1 MENKKQRK
9 RITLASLRKTLR
21 LYKFMKPY
29 RAEFFTGLVFLLLTS
44 VATLAFPRLLGIL
57 VDLGTTG
64 KSQHEINQIVL
75 VLAGVLV
82 LQAISS
88 FIRTN
93 MFVRVTSKTLASIR
107 QYTYS
112 HLIRLPMS
120 FFLKRRV
127 GELNSRISSD
137 ISLLED
143 TLTST
148 VADFLRT
155 MLIIAGGITFL
166 FFISAQLTLFMLAVL
181 PVVVIIAVV
190 FGRFIKGYSKKV
202 QQGVADS
209 NTIVEE
215 TLQGVQNVKAYAN
228 EFFEIGRYT
237 GKTNEV
243 AATGIK
249 GGIYR
254 ASFSAFMIVGM
265 FGAMVAVIWRGTS
278 MISTGQIDA
287 GQLFSFVLY
296 TAFIAGMMGGLA
308 DVYARLQKAIGATEN
323 LLEILDEPIEEVA
336 PQNMIPAE
344 KLLKGNIDFQH
355 VSFRYPNRPDTDILQ
370 DISVSI
376 KANQQVALVGPS
388 GAGKSTIVNLLMNFY
403 EAAAGKILIDGRD
416 IQSIPLT
423 ELRQQIAVVPQDV
436 FLFGGTIRENIAYGR
451 HEASD
456 EEIIEAAKNANAWSF
471 IQESPLGLDSV
482 VGERGIQLSGGQR
495 QRIAIARAMLKNP
508 RILILDE
515 ATSAL
520 DSESERQ
527 VQEAL
532 EKLMTGRTSIVI
544 AHRLSTIRQADQIL
558 VLDFGKIIQQGT
570 HAELI
575 EDISGL
581 YYTLSEL
588 QFTN

>member
-1 MENKKQRK
+1 
-9 RITLASLRKTLR
+9 
-21 LYKFMKPY
+21 MKPY

-249 GGIYR
+249 GGVYR

-336 PQNMIPAE
+336 PQNLIPAE

-376 KANQQVALVGPS
+376 KANQQIALVGPS

-403 EAAAGKILIDGRD
+403 EPAAGKILIDGRD

-451 HEASD
+451 HEASN

-471 IQESPLGLDSV
+471 IQESPHGLDSL

-558 VLDFGKIIQQGT
+558 VLDFGKIIQKGT

>member
-1 MENKKQRK
+1 METKKTRK
-9 RITLASLRKTLR
+9 RITLDSLKKTMR
-21 LYKFMKPY
+21 LYRFMKPY
-29 RAEFFTGLVFLLLTS
+29 RWEFYTGMFFLLMTS
-44 VATLAFPRLLGIL
+44 LATLAFPRLLGIL

-64 KSQHEINQIVL
+64 KSQHEINQVVL
-75 VLAGVLV
+75 LLAVVLV
-82 LQAISS
+82 LQAVSS

-93 MFVRVTSKTLASIR
+93 MFVRVTSKTLAAIR
-107 QYTYS
+107 QHTYS

-127 GELNSRISSD
+127 GELNSRISAD
-137 ISLLED
+137 ISQLED

-155 MLIIAGGITFL
+155 MLIIIGGITFL
-166 FFISAQLTLFMLAVL
+166 FFISAKLTGFMLIVL
-181 PVVVIIAVV
+181 PVVVVIAVV
-190 FGRFIKGYSKKV
+190 FGRFIKGFSKKV

-243 AATGIK
+243 ALVGIK
-249 GGIYR
+249 SGWYR
-254 ASFSAFMIVGM
+254 SWFSAFMIVGM

-278 MISTGQIDA
+278 MIATGQIDA

-296 TAFIAGMMGGLA
+296 SAFIAGMMGGLA
-308 DVYARLQKAIGATEN
+308 DVYTRLQKSIGATES
-323 LLEILDEPIEEVA
+323 LLEILDEPVENVEAQTVL
-336 PQNMIPAE
+336 PDKNQ
-344 KLLKGNIDFQH
+344 LKGNIEFRD
-355 VSFRYPNRPDTDILQ
+355 VSFRYPNRPDVDILQ
-370 DISVSI
+370 SISVKI
-376 KANQQVALVGPS
+376 EANQQVALVGPS
-388 GAGKSTIVNLLMNFY
+388 GAGKSTIVNLLMHFY
-403 EAAAGKILIDGRD
+403 EASEGEILFDGRE
-416 IQSIPLT
+416 IKSIPLT
-423 ELRQQIAVVPQDV
+423 ELRRQIAVVPQDV
-436 FLFGGTIRENIAYGR
+436 FLFGGTIRDNIAYGR
-451 HEASD
+451 HEAS
-456 EEIIEAAKNANAWSF
+456 EAEIIEAARNANALSF
-471 IQESPLGLDSV
+471 IEEAPNGLDTL
-482 VGERGIQLSGGQR
+482 VGERGMQLSGGQR

-527 VQEAL
+527 VQDAL
-532 EKLMTGRTSIVI
+532 EKLMKGRTSIVI

-558 VLDFGKIIQQGT
+558 VMDFGKIIQKGT
-570 HAELI
+570 HQELV

-581 YYTLSEL
+581 YHTLSEL
-588 QFTN
+588 QFTS

>member
-9 RITLASLRKTLR
+9 RITLAALRKTLR

-44 VATLAFPRLLGIL
+44 LATLAFPRLLGIL

-75 VLAGVLV
+75 LLAGVLV
-82 LQAISS
+82 LQAIFS

-107 QYTYS
+107 QHTYS

-155 MLIIAGGITFL
+155 LLIIAGGITFL

-228 EFFEIGRYT
+228 EYFEIGRYT

-243 AATGIK
+243 AETGIK

-323 LLEILDEPIEEVA
+323 LLEILDEPIEEVV
-336 PQNMIPAE
+336 PKNTIPAE
-344 KLLKGNIDFQH
+344 NLFKGNIEFQQ
-355 VSFRYPNRPDTDILQ
+355 VSFRYPNRPDVDILQ
-370 DISVSI
+370 DISVEI
-376 KANQQVALVGPS
+376 RANQQVALVGPS
-388 GAGKSTIVNLLMNFY
+388 GAGKSTIVNLLMNFFQ
-403 EAAAGKILIDGRD
+403 AATGNILIDGRD

-451 HEASD
+451 HEATD
-456 EEIIEAAKNANAWSF
+456 EEIIEAAKNANAWTF
-471 IQESPLGLDSV
+471 IEEAPHGLDSI
-482 VGERGIQLSGGQR
+482 VGERGMQLSGGQR

-532 EKLMTGRTSIVI
+532 EKLMTGRTSIII

-558 VLDFGKIIQQGT
+558 VLDFGKIIQKGT

-588 QFTN
+588 QFTS

>member
-1 MENKKQRK
+1 MEDKKQRK
-9 RITLASLRKTLR
+9 RITVSALRKTFR

-44 VATLAFPRLLGIL
+44 LATLAFPRLLGIL

-64 KSQHEINQIVL
+64 KSQQEINQIVL

-82 LQAISS
+82 LQAIFS

-93 MFVRVTSKTLASIR
+93 MFVRVTSKTLATIR
-107 QYTYS
+107 QHTYS

-166 FFISAQLTLFMLAVL
+166 FFISAKLTLFMLMVL
-181 PVVVIIAVV
+181 PIVVVIAVV

-249 GGIYR
+249 GGVYR

-296 TAFIAGMMGGLA
+296 SAFIAGMMGGLA

-323 LLEILDEPIEEVA
+323 LFEILDEPIEEVF
-336 PQNMIPAE
+336 PQSILPNDQ
-344 KLLKGNIDFQH
+344 LFKGHIELRH
-355 VSFRYPNRPDTDILQ
+355 VSFRYPNRPDTDILN
-370 DISVSI
+370 DISVKI
-376 KANQQVALVGPS
+376 KPNQQIALVGPS
-388 GAGKSTIVNLLMNFY
+388 GAGKSTIVNLLMHFY
-403 EAAAGKILIDGRD
+403 EVSAGKILFDGRD
-416 IQSIPLT
+416 IRTIPLT

-451 HEASD
+451 HDASED
-456 EEIIEAAKNANAWSF
+456 EIIEAARNANAWSF
-471 IQESPLGLDSV
+471 IQESPKGLDSI
-482 VGERGIQLSGGQR
+482 VGERGVQLSGGQR

-508 RILILDE
+508 RVLILDE

-532 EKLMTGRTSIVI
+532 EKLMKGRTSVVI

-558 VLDFGKIIQQGT
+558 VLEFGKIIQQGT

-575 EDISGL
+575 EDLSGL

-588 QFTN
+588 QFTS

>member
-1 MENKKQRK
+1 
-9 RITLASLRKTLR
+9 
-21 LYKFMKPY
+21 MKPY
-29 RAEFFTGLVFLLLTS
+29 RFEFYIGLFFLLVTS
-44 VATLAFPRLLGIL
+44 AATLAFPRLLGIL
-57 VDLGTTG
+57 VHLGTTG
-64 KSQHEINQIVL
+64 ESQHKINQVML
-75 VLAGVLV
+75 VLAAVLV
-82 LQAISS
+82 MQAISS

-93 MFVRVTSKTLASIR
+93 MFVRVTSKTLAAIR
-107 QYTYS
+107 QHTYS

-155 MLIIAGGITFL
+155 VLIIIGGIIFL
-166 FFISAQLTLFMLAVL
+166 FFISAKLTLFMLMVL
-181 PVVVIIAVV
+181 PVVVVIAII
-190 FGRFIKGYSKKV
+190 FGRFIKGFSKKV
-202 QQGVADS
+202 QQGVAES

-228 EFFEIGRYT
+228 EFFEIGRYSE
-237 GKTNEV
+237 KTNDV
-243 AATGIK
+243 AQTGIK
-249 GGIYR
+249 GGWYR
-254 ASFSAFMIVGM
+254 SWFSAFMIVGM
-265 FGAMVAVIWRGTS
+265 FGAMVAVIWRGTIL
-278 MISTGQIDA
+278 ISTGQIDA

-296 TAFIAGMMGGLA
+296 SAFIAGMMGGLA

-323 LLEILDEPIEEVA
+323 LFEILDEPIETVEPQKVIA
-336 PQNMIPAE
+336 PKN
-344 KLLKGNIDFQH
+344 LLNGNIEFKD
-355 VSFRYPNRPDTDILQ
+355 VTFRYPNREETDVLRN
-370 DISVSI
+370 ISVKI
-376 KANQQVALVGPS
+376 EANQQIALVGPS
-388 GAGKSTIVNLLMNFY
+388 GAGKSTIVNLLLHFY
-403 EAAAGKILIDGRD
+403 EVSAGQILFDGKDIRD
-416 IQSIPLT
+416 IPLT

-436 FLFGGTIRENIAYGR
+436 FLFGGTIRENIAYG
-451 HEASD
+451 HHGASE
-456 EEIIEAAKNANAWSF
+456 EEIIEAARNANAWQF
-471 IQESPLGLDSV
+471 IEATTNGLDTI

-532 EKLMTGRTSIVI
+532 EKLMRGRTSVVI

-558 VLDFGKIIQQGT
+558 VLEQGQIIQKGT
-570 HAELI
+570 HQQLV
-575 EDISGL
+575 EDTAGL
-581 YYTLSEL
+581 YYSLSEL
-588 QFTN
+588 QFTS

>member
-1 MENKKQRK
+1 MENKKQK
-9 RITLASLRKTLR
+9 ISLDSLRKTMR

-29 RAEFFTGLVFLLLTS
+29 RYEFYTGMFFLLMTS
-44 VATLAFPRLLGIL
+44 IATLAFPRLLGIL

-64 KSQHEINQIVL
+64 KSQHEINHVVL
-75 VLAGVLV
+75 LLAGVLV

-93 MFVRVTSKTLASIR
+93 MFVRVTSKTLAAIR
-107 QYTYS
+107 QHTYS

-155 MLIIAGGITFL
+155 MLIISGGVTFL
-166 FFISAQLTLFMLAVL
+166 FFISAKLTLFMLAVL
-181 PVVVIIAVV
+181 PVIVVIAII
-190 FGRFIKGYSKKV
+190 FGRFIKGFSKKV
-202 QQGVADS
+202 QQGVAES

-237 GKTNEV
+237 SKTNEV

-249 GGIYR
+249 GGWYR
-254 ASFSAFMIVGM
+254 SWFSAFMIAGM
-265 FGAMVAVIWRGTS
+265 FGAMLAVIWRGTS
-278 MISTGQIDA
+278 MITTGQIDA

-296 TAFIAGMMGGLA
+296 SAFIAGMMGGLA

-323 LLEILDEPIEEVA
+323 LLEILDEPVEAIE
-336 PQNMIPAE
+336 PQILISGKNHF
-344 KLLKGNIDFQH
+344 KGNIEFKG
-355 VSFRYPNRPDTDILQ
+355 VSFRYPNRPDVDILHH
-370 DISVSI
+370 ISVKI
-376 KANQQVALVGPS
+376 EANQQIALVGPS

-403 EAAAGKILIDGRD
+403 QASAGKILFDDRD

-451 HEASD
+451 HTASE
-456 EEIIEAAKNANAWSF
+456 EEIIEAARNANAWSF
-471 IQESPLGLDSV
+471 IEETAHGLDTI

-527 VQEAL
+527 VQDAL
-532 EKLMTGRTSIVI
+532 EKLMKGRTSIVI
-544 AHRLSTIRQADQIL
+544 AHRLSTIRSADQIL
-558 VLDFGKIIQQGT
+558 VLDFGRIIQQGT
-570 HAELI
+570 HQKLV

>member
-1 MENKKQRK
+1 
-9 RITLASLRKTLR
+9 
-21 LYKFMKPY
+21 MKPY
-29 RAEFFTGLVFLLLTS
+29 RVEFFTGLFFLFITS
-44 VATLAFPRLLGIL
+44 LATLAFPKLLGIL

-64 KSQHEINQIVL
+64 QSQHEINHVVL
-75 VLAGVLV
+75 MLAGVLT

-93 MFVRVTSKTLASIR
+93 MFVRVTSKTLAAIR
-107 QYTYS
+107 QHTYS

-155 MLIIAGGITFL
+155 VLIIIGGVTFL
-166 FFISAQLTLFMLAVL
+166 FFISAHLTLFMLMVL
-181 PVVVIIAVV
+181 PVIVIIAII
-190 FGRFIKGYSKKV
+190 FGRFIKSFSKKV

-237 GKTNEV
+237 EKTNQV
-243 AATGIK
+243 ALTGIQ
-249 GGIYR
+249 GGWYR
-254 ASFSAFMIVGM
+254 SWFSAFMIAGM
-265 FGAMVAVIWRGTS
+265 FGAMLAVIWRGTS
-278 MISTGQIDA
+278 MIATGQIDA

-323 LLEILDEPIEEVA
+323 LLEILDEPIEKVEPQTPIA
-336 PQNMIPAE
+336 PENQLE
-344 KLLKGNIDFQH
+344 GNIEFKQ
-355 VSFRYPNRPDTDILQ
+355 VSFRYPSRQDVDVLQ
-370 DISVSI
+370 NISVKI
-376 KANQQVALVGPS
+376 EANQQIALVGPS

-403 EAAAGKILIDGRD
+403 EASAGEILFDGKD
-416 IQSIPLT
+416 IRTIPLT
-423 ELRQQIAVVPQDV
+423 ALRQQIAVVPQDV
-436 FLFGGTIRENIAYGR
+436 FLFGGTIRENIAYGC
-451 HEASD
+451 HKASD

-471 IQESPLGLDSV
+471 IQESANGLESI

-495 QRIAIARAMLKNP
+495 QRVAIARAMLKNP

-532 EKLMTGRTSIVI
+532 EKLMKGRTSIVI
-544 AHRLSTIRQADQIL
+544 AHRLSTIRSADQIL
-558 VLDFGKIIQQGT
+558 VLDFGQIIQQGT
-570 HAELI
+570 HQELV

-588 QFTN
+588 QFTS